1 MTPDDRLM
9 AGGEDLGETH
19 ALVVVRNG
27 EVVLERYA
35 DGVGA
40 DTPLKS
46 WSMAKS
52 MLHAAV
58 GLLVSQGR
66 LQPDAPAAVPEWAGA
81 DDPRGEITL
90 WDLLRMRPGL
100 AWNEDY
106 LDGVSSDV
114 IEMLF
119 ARQWEPVSDTG
130 GFAASKALEARP
142 GSRFNYSSGTSN
154 IVARIVRDV
163 VGEGDAYRRWLHD
176 SLFGPLGM
184 VSADPRFDDAGT
196 WIASSYCSCTARDF
210 ARFGELYLNGGCVG
224 GAQLLDPAWVATAS
238 RGTGIDSNG
247 AVHTAHWWLFGSN
260 PWGAYRA
267 SGYEG
272 QYLIVVPPLEMVVV
286 RSGRSDAALQDN
298 VSGELCS
305 LIDALALGQPDR
317 LL

>member
-1 MTPDDRLM
+1 MTPDERLM

-19 ALVVVRNG
+19 ALMVVRNG

-40 DTPLKS
+40 DTTLRS

-52 MLHAAV
+52 MLHAVV

-66 LQPDAPAAVPEWAGA
+66 LELDAPAAVPEWAGV

-119 ARQWEPVSDTG
+119 ARAWEPVADTG
-130 GFAASKALEARP
+130 GFAASKDLVAQP
-142 GSRFNYSSGTSN
+142 GTRFNYSSGTSN
-154 IVARIVRDV
+154 IVARIVRDQ
-163 VGEGDAYRRWLHD
+163 VGEGDAYGRWLHD
-176 SLFGPLGM
+176 NLFGPLAM
-184 VSADPRFDDAGT
+184 ASADPRFDDAGT
-196 WIASSYCSCTARDF
+196 WIGSSYCLCTARDF
-210 ARFGELYLNGGCVG
+210 ARFGELYLNGGRVDRT
-224 GAQLLDPAWVATAS
+224 QVLDPAWVATAS
-238 RGTGIDSNG
+238 RGTGIDANG
-247 AVHTAHWWLFGSN
+247 AVHTAHWWLFAAN

-286 RSGRSDAALQDN
+286 RLGRSDAALADN

-305 LIDALALGQPDR
+305 LIASLVLDQPHR
-317 LL
+317 